1 MAPELYNESYDQAV
15 DIYAFGMCM
24 LEIFT
29 KEVPYRECTNPAQ
42 IYKKVTSGIEPESLN
57 RIRSSNARAFIRL
70 CLGTPDGQGGY
81 FRPSATELLDHPFL
95 AKREDD
101 DSEVKVDRPLREVEI
116 PEGPSYIET
125 VSQHHSQRDVPR
137 QENQSDSDRSLPTIS
152 TQGVLNT
159 ENHETVHQPS
169 QINANTSDEY
179 NGMPDRES
187 NIKNITVLMGRRQQN
202 HENESENQHAVSLS
216 PPKPLTP
223 PLQQQQQIPTP
234 VVAPIHVQTSSQPL
248 TQHVTQQQ
256 NPRTSLTPSSGP
268 PQNIVGQVVGNITD
282 LGAFEKSDIPYE
294 NDLMHL
300 RITLY
305 VQNKEKQ
312 VQFVFHLVNDDPVA
326 VAHEMVRELHLPTE
340 AVLELSERISSVARN
355 ARMVQDRYKKQ
366 TQRQQESQVNPIPV
380 QKTNVGYQTAVAHQ
394 PFEVNNPI
402 NQPNQYDVSEVNGVQ
417 SIPQEANPIVTNT
430 TQPQPIHNHPR
441 TNSIAATIAASNVP
455 KHEDVKLQGKHLGD
469 SIDELQQG
477 NVMKMNMD
485 TDDDSTSNLSE
496 IKQLKIDYVNKVT
509 RANKAYQTRMENLIR
524 SKEEKEALHL
534 KTVEKHE
541 KERLSFEKRVKQ
553 AEKEQQDR
561 VEKLTKEFEQQKA
574 KALQSKQQFSAQ
586 KDNMNKEIDATIS
599 SRQQGG
605 TSEDVLK
612 APSPTFSMD
621 EKNTI

>member
-57 RIRSSNARAFIRL
+57 RIRSSNARDFIRL

-81 FRPSATELLDHPFL
+81 FRPSATELLNHPFL

-101 DSEVKVDRPLREVEI
+101 ESEVKVDRPLREVEI
-116 PEGPSYIET
+116 PEGPAYAET
-125 VSQHHSQRDVPR
+125 VSQHHSQRDIPR
-137 QENQSDSDRSLPTIS
+137 QENQSDSDRSLPTNS

-159 ENHETVHQPS
+159 ENRETLHQPN
-169 QINANTSDEY
+169 QININNSDEF

-202 HENESENQHAVSLS
+202 HENESENQHVASLS
-216 PPKPLTP
+216 PPKPSTP
-223 PLQQQQQIPTP
+223 PLQQQQQIPAP
-234 VVAPIHVQTSSQPL
+234 VVAQTHVQTSSQPL
-248 TQHVTQQQ
+248 TNHVTQQQ
-256 NPRTSLTPSSGP
+256 NPPASMTPSGGP

-282 LGAFEKSDIPYE
+282 LGAFEKPGLPYE

-305 VQNKEKQ
+305 VQNQEKQ
-312 VQFVFHLVNDDPVA
+312 VQFDFHLINDDPVA
-326 VAHEMVRELHLPTE
+326 VAHEMVRELHLPKE

-366 TQRQQESQVNPIPV
+366 TQRQQESHMNQVPV
-380 QKTNVGYQTAVAHQ
+380 QEPNVGYQTAVVHQ
-394 PFEVNNPI
+394 TFEMNNQG
-402 NQPNQYDVSEVNGVQ
+402 NQPNQYDVTEVNAEGIQ
-417 SIPQEANPIVTNT
+417 GIPQEANPTVTST
-430 TQPQPIHNHPR
+430 TQPLQIHNHAR
-441 TNSIAATIAASNVP
+441 TNSIAATIAAPNVP
-455 KHEDVKLQGKHLGD
+455 KHEDVKLQGNNLGD
-469 SIDELQQG
+469 SIDELQQV
-477 NVMKMNMD
+477 NAMKINID

-496 IKQLKIDYVNKVT
+496 IKQLKIDYKNKVT

-541 KERLSFEKRVKQ
+541 KERLAFEKRVKQ
-553 AEKEQQDR
+553 AEKEQQER
-561 VEKLTKEFEQQKA
+561 VEKLTKEFEEQKA
-574 KALQSKQQFSAQ
+574 KALLSASEE
-586 KDNMNKEIDATIS
+586 NINKEIDATIS
-599 SRQQGG
+599 NRLQGG
-605 TSEDVLK
+605 TKEDVLQ
-612 APSPTFSMD
+612 APSPTFAMD
-621 EKNTI
+621 EKNSI